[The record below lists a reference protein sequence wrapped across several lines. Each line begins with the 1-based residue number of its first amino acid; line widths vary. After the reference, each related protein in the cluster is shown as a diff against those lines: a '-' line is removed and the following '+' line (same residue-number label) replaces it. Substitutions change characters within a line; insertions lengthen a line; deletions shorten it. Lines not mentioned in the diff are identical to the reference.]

1 MTKKVLVF
9 ESMISCMYKPSQEM
23 QSEKRF
29 VCNAKWR

>member
-1 MTKKVLVF
+1 MTNDKKSFGF

-29 VCNAKWR
+29 VCNAK